1 MKKLIA
7 LLLIISLAIPVFAF
21 PADAAEKLLG
31 DVNGDGRITVSD
43 ATAVQRHIAGDNRSM
58 AERDRILKEESL

>member
-1 MKKLIA
+1 M
-7 LLLIISLAIPVFAF
+7 ISLAIPVFAF
-21 PADAAEKLLG
+21 PADAAKKLLG

-43 ATAVQRHIAGDNRSM
+43 ATAVQRDIAGDNRNM

>member
-1 MKKLIA
+1 MKKIIA
-7 LLLIISLAIPVFAF
+7 LLLMISLAIPVFVF

-31 DVNGDGRITVSD
+31 DVNGDGKITVSD
-43 ATAVQRHIAGDNRSM
+43 ATVVQRHISGDNRSM